1 MVFSNSSIVIVKQ
14 PYCAEAFS
22 QPNIPR
28 PSTTFSCFISDN
40 INPTKINAF
49 NIERFEANRHI
60 DNLPVVLASIYTHQ
74 LRDSL

>member
-1 MVFSNSSIVIVKQ
+1 MVFSNSRIVIVKQ

-40 INPTKINAF
+40 INPTKINAL
-49 NIERFEANRHI
+49 NIERLEANRHI